1 MKGINDLAKEIHENA
16 IAHGWWEEDPS
27 FPEIIALCHSELSE
41 ALEEY
46 RRGRPNL
53 YFPCNAGGLCVEDRQ
68 EEHVY
73 CASRVCTKGDPD
85 FCTARSNKPEGIAVE
100 MADCIIRILDW
111 CGKEGIDIDRI
122 IKIKHEYN
130 KTRHYRHGGKKI

>member
-53 YFPCNAGGLCVEDRQ
+53 YFSCNAGGAGGLCVGPD
-68 EEHVY
+68 EHV
-73 CASRVCTKGDPD
+73 CD
-85 FCTARSNKPEGIAVE
+85 ARSNKPEGIAVE

-111 CGKEGIDIDRI
+111 CGKEEIDIERI
-122 IKIKHEYN
+122 IKTKHEYN
-130 KTRHYRHGGKKI
+130 KTRSYRHGGKKI